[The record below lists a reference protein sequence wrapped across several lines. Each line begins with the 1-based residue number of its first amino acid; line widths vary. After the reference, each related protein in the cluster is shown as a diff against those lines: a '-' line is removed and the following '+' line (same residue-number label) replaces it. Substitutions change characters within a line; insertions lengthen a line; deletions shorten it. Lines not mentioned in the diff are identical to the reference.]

1 MTSEKVPVGWC
12 VGPARVV
19 DVTSRVGTTD
29 QKSWP
34 ASPAIR
40 VEEVQAHEKAFG
52 PIKAGEVVIFKSG
65 HTDAHFRELQRGV
78 EDPNTAAP
86 LNGHSEGWPA
96 PTPET
101 VNYILEKG
109 VKCIGTDAPSMGSVN
124 PEEATMTHWAAASRE
139 GVFVE
144 FLTNVGALP
153 PTGGFFVFLAPKY
166 ENNHGGPGRAIGI
179 LP

>member
-1 MTSEKVPVGWC
+1 
-12 VGPARVV
+12 
-19 DVTSRVGTTD
+19 
-29 QKSWP
+29 
-34 ASPAIR
+34 
-40 VEEVQAHEKAFG
+40 
-52 PIKAGEVVIFKSG
+52 
-65 HTDAHFRELQRGV
+65 
-78 EDPNTAAP
+78 
-86 LNGHSEGWPA
+86 
-96 PTPET
+96 